1 MSVVRW
7 LHISDLHLNQKG
19 VENTRLRTGLS
30 SYLKSLSL
38 QCDYVFCTGDLRY
51 APEGGYAE
59 NTVEF
64 LESVCTCVGTPLEHL
79 FVSPGNHD
87 VDRDTDG
94 RDDAI
99 RSEWFTGNPQS
110 NNYDPRIGIIK
121 QHSLDAIMSGTNAFR
136 HTLQKIIEAKE
147 TAFSNRI
154 SRFGPHTLYKTSDF
168 NVIELDSTIS
178 YTKGQ
183 ERDLIIGT
191 SYLQEALENCD
202 AKKVTLVMTHYSF
215 DYLDRAEQEMI
226 EALFRDY
233 NVHLW
238 ISGHEHKNLFRKQR
252 DWFYEFQCGNLL
264 LENGARTCI
273 LVGELDLETL
283 HGQITAH
290 AWFSPNGWAQYPF
303 VTFGTPNPSI
313 YRFDLTDYNSSSV
326 PCGVVDRR
334 SLREQILPLLEENQS
349 IFYEFGPTNNNRNIL
364 RSEIPTTW
372 ETLLKEKII
381 PNSLKVI
388 ETIELH
394 QELLLSSEKSVLEK
408 YKMHILGLEQNH
420 LEPGKFVFDAP
431 RFPDEIFTI
440 LK

>member
-110 NNYDPRIGIIK
+110 NNYDPRIGVIK

-191 SYLQEALENCD
+191 SYLQEALKNCD
-202 AKKVTLVMTHYSF
+202 AK
-215 DYLDRAEQEMI
+215 
-226 EALFRDY
+226 
-233 NVHLW
+233 
-238 ISGHEHKNLFRKQR
+238 
-252 DWFYEFQCGNLL
+252 
-264 LENGARTCI
+264 
-273 LVGELDLETL
+273 
-283 HGQITAH
+283 
-290 AWFSPNGWAQYPF
+290 
-303 VTFGTPNPSI
+303 
-313 YRFDLTDYNSSSV
+313 
-326 PCGVVDRR
+326 
-334 SLREQILPLLEENQS
+334 
-349 IFYEFGPTNNNRNIL
+349 NNR
-364 RSEIPTTW
+364 
-372 ETLLKEKII
+372 
-381 PNSLKVI
+381 
-388 ETIELH
+388 
-394 QELLLSSEKSVLEK
+394 
-408 YKMHILGLEQNH
+408 
-420 LEPGKFVFDAP
+420 F
-431 RFPDEIFTI
+431 
-440 LK
+440 